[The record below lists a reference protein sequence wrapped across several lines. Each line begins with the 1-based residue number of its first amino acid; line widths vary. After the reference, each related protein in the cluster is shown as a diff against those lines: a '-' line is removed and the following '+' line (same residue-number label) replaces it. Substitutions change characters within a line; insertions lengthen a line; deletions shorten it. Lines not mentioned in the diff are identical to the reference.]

1 MPCPLPP
8 IPLADV
14 AACGPYFE
22 LTSVGTACEAGW
34 LRASALIDDPGILG
48 HMIDDVAASLP
59 TRQRWIAASVFYQG
73 WAARL
78 TSIYAAS
85 AALCGAVPDLGAG
98 LVSFRLREPGPA
110 QLDAWPLRSLTPA
123 AGWQVICAEHLG
135 PLAAAIRGQVR
146 IGGYLL
152 RGNVGSALAGA
163 LSIVSAQLQRPLDS
177 LLRNN
182 WAHPADV
189 ATSGRWLRTPD
200 GPRYARS
207 TCCGYEQLDQA
218 GRCGDCSLNWHGSR
232 LPVLAAPPQTMR
244 QEAEKPG
251 AGGRIHEP

>member
-1 MPCPLPP
+1 MPGPLPP
-8 IPLADV
+8 IPLADI

-22 LTSVGTACEAGW
+22 LTSVGTPGEAGW
-34 LRASALIDDPGILG
+34 LRARALIDDPGILG
-48 HMIDDVAASLP
+48 QMIDDVAANLR

-78 TSIYAAS
+78 TSIHAAS
-85 AALCGAVPDLGAG
+85 AALCGAVPDLGADQ
-98 LVSFRLREPGPA
+98 VSFRPRQPGPA
-110 QLDAWPLRSLTPA
+110 ELDAWPLRSLTPA

-135 PLAAAIRGQVR
+135 PLARAIRGQVR

-152 RGNVGSALAGA
+152 RGNVASALAGA
-163 LSIVSAQLQRPLDS
+163 LSVVSAQLQRPLDS

-189 ATSGRWLRTPD
+189 VTSGRWLRAPD
-200 GPRYARS
+200 GPRYARL
-207 TCCGYEQLDQA
+207 TCCCYEQLDQA

-244 QEAEKPG
+244 RAQEPG
-251 AGGRIHEP
+251 AGRRIHEP